1 MVGLRH
7 PSITP
12 GSQMIV
18 GGVDARR
25 TPKAGDKSGRVQR
38 HLRQLLAVSL
48 PEAVRFF
55 STTLHSVINSSTRC
69 SSTRY
74 LPRESLIALRLM
86 CAAEALAEGAEE

>member
-25 TPKAGDKSGRVQR
+25 TPKAGDKSGRVR
-38 HLRQLLAVSL
+38 HHLQQLFAVSL
-48 PEAVRFF
+48 PEAARF
-55 STTLHSVINSSTRC
+55 STSTLHSVINSSTRC
-69 SSTRY
+69 SPTRC

-86 CAAEALAEGAEE
+86 CATEALAEGAEE

>member
-12 GSQMIV
+12 GSQTIV

-25 TPKAGDKSGRVQR
+25 TPKAGDKSSRERR
-38 HLRQLLAVSL
+38 HLQQLLPLSL
-48 PEAVRFF
+48 PEVARF
-55 STTLHSVINSSTRC
+55 SRSTLHSVINSSTRC
-69 SSTRY
+69 